1 MSKIAK
7 NILIGLGVAFLVLI
21 ALHIFAAP
29 MMAHVAH
36 YIHGL

>member
-7 NILIGLGVAFLVLI
+7 NILMALGVVLLVLV

-29 MMAHVAH
+29 MMADVAH
-36 YIHGL
+36 YIHGR